1 MKKRV
6 KRKGR
11 KKGPENKVGKIIERE
26 EKRKKNG
33 FKMTEGNLFQ
43 SAASASAQSGA
54 TSMGKGAWDCDSR
67 KAIPPEKEVREKN
80 TRKRG
85 EEEAVE
91 REGRKKQKNRRSK
104 KKTRTGRG
112 LRGDPHDGFPLPR
125 HPHGAPQE
133 GHDAPGE
140 WEKERKREKKQRE
153 REKKQRER
161 ETERE
166 RTEDNS
172 LEKRRGKKTLS
183 PSRLSSAGAAAI
195 ASPPSPRGPPRLSSA
210 PSGQAGSRG
219 PTGRTAGGARPGR
232 RSGRTWCEGK
242 RKRLK
247 GKAFFVLNPQ

>member
-91 REGRKKQKNRRSK
+91 REGRKNKKTAAQK
-104 KKTRTGRG
+104 KKLEQAEVFEEIPTM
-112 LRGDPHDGFPLPR
+112 DFPFHGIPTVPPR
-125 HPHGAPQE
+125 KDMMHLVSG
-133 GHDAPGE
+133 
-140 WEKERKREKKQRE
+140 KK
-153 REKKQRER
+153 RER

-219 PTGRTAGGARPGR
+219 PTGRTAGGARPG
-232 RSGRTWCEGK
+232 
-242 RKRLK
+242 
-247 GKAFFVLNPQ
+247 